1 MVSPGLPLAACC
13 CLEETGVKPS
23 IIFDVDG
30 TLVDSNDA
38 HAQAWVDVL
47 EEHETPVP
55 FERVRPLI
63 GMGGDKVLPLL
74 TGIEHESEEGERI
87 SSRRSE
93 IFRER
98 YLPHLQPFAGVRE
111 LFLLVKDRGHELA
124 IASSAKTEELGALLE
139 IAGVA
144 DLVERRT
151 SSSDAENSKPD
162 PDIVAAALVQ
172 LGRPKRAIM
181 VGDTPYDIES
191 AGRAGIASVAVRCG
205 GWSDADLRDAYAVYA
220 DPEELRQLYDS
231 SPLKDLAR
239 R

>member
-1 MVSPGLPLAACC
+1 
-13 CLEETGVKPS
+13 VKPS

-47 EEHETPVP
+47 EEHGRPVP
-55 FERVRPLI
+55 FARVRPLI

-74 TGIEHESEEGERI
+74 TGLEHESEDGEQI

-98 YLPHLQPFAGVRE
+98 YMPHLKPFAGVRE
-111 LFLLVKDRGHELA
+111 LFLLLQDRGHELA
-124 IASSAKTEELGALLE
+124 IASSAQTEELGALLE

-162 PDIVAAALVQ
+162 PDIIAAALQQ
-172 LGRPKRAIM
+172 LGRPRRAVM

-205 GWSDADLRDAYAVYA
+205 GWGDADLRDAHAVYA
-220 DPEELRQLYDS
+220 DPAELREQYER
-231 SPLKDLAR
+231 SPLKYLAR
-239 R
+239 RK

>member
-1 MVSPGLPLAACC
+1 
-13 CLEETGVKPS
+13 VKPS

-47 EEHETPVP
+47 EEHGRPVP
-55 FERVRPLI
+55 FARVRPLI

-74 TGIEHESEEGERI
+74 TGIEHESEEGEQI

-98 YLPHLQPFAGVRE
+98 YMPHLKPFPGVRE
-111 LFLLVKDRGHELA
+111 LFLLLQERGHELA

-139 IAGVA
+139 VAGIA

-151 SSSDAENSKPD
+151 SSSDADNSKPD
-162 PDIVAAALVQ
+162 PDIVSAALEQ
-172 LGRPKRAIM
+172 LGRPKRAVM

-205 GWSDADLRDAYAVYA
+205 GWGDADLRDAYAVYTDA
-220 DPEELRQLYDS
+220 AELRAEYER

-239 R
+239 KK